1 MDQQLANARS
11 QLSKLQHSA
20 STASDERNELQRL
33 VGDYRMA
40 LGRVEDLV
48 NDRPDGISQQR
59 LDSLIDL
66 IQSLKQDLNIKEKE
80 IQAS

>member
-11 QLSKLQHSA
+11 QLSKLQHGA
-20 STASDERNELQRL
+20 AAASDERDDLKAL

-48 NDRPDGISQQR
+48 NDRPDGISQHG
-59 LDSLIDL
+59 LDSFIDL
-66 IQSLKQDLNIKEKE
+66 IQSLK
-80 IQAS
+80 